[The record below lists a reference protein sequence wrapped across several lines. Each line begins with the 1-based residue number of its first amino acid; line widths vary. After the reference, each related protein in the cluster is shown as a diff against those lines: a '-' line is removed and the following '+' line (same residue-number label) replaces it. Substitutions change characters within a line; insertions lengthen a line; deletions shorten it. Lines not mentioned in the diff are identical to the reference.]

1 MTRQR
6 ALWVS
11 TSMATRGGVATFVRT
26 IRQTRLWTD
35 WEIHHIVTHRDGSIA
50 TRLRTFVTGAV
61 AFVMALVFHRP
72 DVVHLHTASYGSF
85 VRKATLAWIARI
97 ARIPVVLHVH
107 GAEFHSF
114 YCRSPGSV
122 QWIIRST
129 LTHASAVVALGAGWA
144 GRLEL
149 IAPQARIIVVPNA
162 VRPRVAVTQP
172 TAAEPVHA
180 VFLGEIGDRKG
191 TFTLLDAWAKLLADG
206 IGQGRARL
214 TIAGDGE
221 VRRARDTVTELALN
235 DSVNVLGWIGS
246 DAVADLLE
254 TAQVLVLPSRNE
266 GQPMAILEAMARGLC
281 VVACNV
287 GGIPDLIDDSC
298 GVLVAAGDVDALVSA
313 LRHVLRDHED
323 RSRLGSA
330 ALRRVEADFDVEV
343 VSRRF
348 DTIYRQVRR

>member
-1 MTRQR
+1 MTGQR

-11 TSMATRGGVATFVRT
+11 TSTTTRGGVATFVRT

-35 WEIHHIVTHRDGSIA
+35 WEIRHIVTHRDGSIA
-50 TRLRTFVTGAV
+50 MRLSAFATGA
-61 AFVMALVFHRP
+61 AGFVVALVFHRP

-85 VRKATLAWIARI
+85 ARKAILAWIARA

-114 YCRSPGSV
+114 FRRSPGIV
-122 QWIIRST
+122 QWAIRTT
-129 LTHASAVVALGAGWA
+129 LTHASAVVALGSGWA
-144 GRLEL
+144 DRLEA
-149 IAPQARIIVVPNA
+149 IAPGARIIIVPNA
-162 VRPRVAVTQP
+162 VRPHTAVTQP
-172 TAAEPVHA
+172 TEAEPVHA

-191 TFTLLDAWAKLLADG
+191 TFLLLDAWAKLLADG
-206 IGQGRARL
+206 LDRAGIRL

-221 VRRARDTVTELALN
+221 LRRARGRVAELALN

-246 DAVADLLE
+246 DAVDDLLE

-266 GQPMAILEAMARGLC
+266 GQPMAVLEAMARGLC
-281 VVACNV
+281 VVACDV

-298 GVLVAAGDVDALVSA
+298 GVLVPAGEVDALVSA
-313 LRHVLRDHED
+313 LRRVLCDHD
-323 RSRLGSA
+323 KRRTLGSA

-348 DTIYRQVRR
+348 DAIYRQVRR